1 MRYVDIFIHSGSH
14 SKVVQKNMG
23 AESVRVQTERR
34 LEELTSEEVVEKIA
48 KAIKENVHMVTQYHN
63 AVFALALKEAGFD
76 AHKILSE
83 AARKLI
89 ETTRRKKGRDPPITR
104 ETITL
109 WLAAW
114 REYVPDEVLETYV
127 YTRLVVISRM
137 IQGDFWIKEV
147 GKNLVVITDGETT
160 YKIGNGWL
168 KP

>member
-1 MRYVDIFIHSGSH
+1 VQSG
-14 SKVVQKNMG
+14 
-23 AESVRVQTERR
+23 RT

-48 KAIKENVHMVTQYHN
+48 KAIRENVHMVTRYDN
-63 AVFALALKEAGFD
+63 VVFALALKEAGFD

-89 ETTRRKKGRDPPITR
+89 EATKRRTGRDPPITR

-114 REYVPDEVLETYV
+114 REPVPDKVLEIYV
-127 YTRLVVISRM
+127 YIRLVVISRM

-147 GKNLVVITDGETT
+147 GENLVVITDGETT
-160 YKIGNGWL
+160 YKISNGRL
-168 KP
+168 RH